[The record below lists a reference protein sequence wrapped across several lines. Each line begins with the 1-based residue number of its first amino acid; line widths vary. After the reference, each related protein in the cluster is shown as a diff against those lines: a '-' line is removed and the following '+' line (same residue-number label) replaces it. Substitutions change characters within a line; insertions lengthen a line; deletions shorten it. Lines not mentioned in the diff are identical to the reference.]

1 MIYRVLDRKDLDFA
15 VLMLQNGANLLQ
27 KGELFIAYWGRF
39 ITNLGSYYKS
49 GPAYYKLE
57 QVLHIRVVLQVLQ
70 IGAEQ
75 ISHLKKKFSFK

>member
-49 GPAYYKLE
+49 VPAYYKLE

-75 ISHLKKKFSFK
+75 I

>member
-39 ITNLGSYYKS
+39 ITNWSKYYIS
-49 GPAYYKLE
+49 G
-57 QVLHIRVVLQVLQ
+57 
-70 IGAEQ
+70 
-75 ISHLKKKFSFK
+75 